1 MPRTATHRFET
12 MGDVLEQ
19 LGGIDPRRV
28 RVQPAPGRATERDL
42 VRLIR
47 QGGRLCE
54 LVDGVLVE
62 KDMGLVESF
71 LAMHLGR
78 LLGNFVEEH
87 DLGFLA
93 GADGAL
99 RLMPG
104 LVRIPDVSFISWDRV
119 PVRGE
124 VPDEPVASLA
134 PDLAVEVL
142 SEGNTPAEM
151 RRKLKDYFF
160 SGARLVWFVDP
171 RARTVEVFTA
181 PDQSVTLAEGQALT
195 SNDLFPGLSLPLR
208 DVFARVPREPR
219 KRTPR
224 SGKRSPRRGRKQDG
238 STT

>member
-42 VRLIR
+42 VRLLQR
-47 QGGRLCE
+47 SGRLCE
-54 LVDGVLVE
+54 LVDGILVE
-62 KDMGLVESF
+62 KPMATRESF
-71 LAMHLGR
+71 LAVR
-78 LLGNFVEEH
+78 LAY
-87 DLGFLA
+87 FLQHFNQDKFGIIL
-93 GADGAL
+93 GADGAV

-104 LVRIPDVSFISWDRV
+104 LVRVPDVSFTTWDRL

-151 RRKLKDYFF
+151 RRKLKESFL
-160 SGARLVWFVDP
+160 SGVRLVWFVDP
-171 RARTVEVFTA
+171 RARTVRVFTA
-181 PDQSVTLAEGQALT
+181 PDQSVTMAEGATLGGGEV
-195 SNDLFPGLSLPLR
+195 LPGFTLSVSAIFQQLP
-208 DVFARVPREPR
+208 AKP
-219 KRTPR
+219 
-224 SGKRSPRRGRKQDG
+224 GKRRHPRRADKG
-238 STT
+238 SA